1 MALNEI
7 FLLLSG
13 LVLGANALAVL
24 PYGIG
29 KAMKG
34 IGNYLAGFSAF
45 IGIADLVLV
54 VLALI

>member
-13 LVLGANALAVL
+13 LVLAANALAGL
-24 PYGIG
+24 PFGIG
-29 KAMKG
+29 KGLKG

-45 IGIADLVLV
+45 IGVADLVLV
-54 VLALI
+54 VLALV